1 MIVIHI
7 DTMKD
12 TARLK
17 RLYEGIDNVTL
28 LYNAKRKRIDK
39 ELATNP
45 DKLVMCL
52 GHGSPHGLFG
62 TGWNGYAIDS
72 QNACYLKD
80 KIVIG
85 IWCYASEFADKNG
98 LHGFFTSMFISN
110 FSEALFHGFPNNNEE
125 DIFNEIDV
133 FVEQV
138 KDFIINQV
146 EMKDWVNILQENC
159 HKEKDFVRF
168 NYEALAFYD

>member
-1 MIVIHI
+1 
-7 DTMKD
+7 MKD

-17 RLYEGIDNVTL
+17 KLYEGLDDVRL
-28 LYNAKRKRIDK
+28 LYNAKRSKIDK
-39 ELATNP
+39 VLATST
-45 DKLVMCL
+45 DKVVMCL

-62 TGWNGYAIDS
+62 AGWRGYAIDS
-72 QNACYLKD
+72 ENACYLKD

-138 KDFIINQV
+138 KGLIANQV